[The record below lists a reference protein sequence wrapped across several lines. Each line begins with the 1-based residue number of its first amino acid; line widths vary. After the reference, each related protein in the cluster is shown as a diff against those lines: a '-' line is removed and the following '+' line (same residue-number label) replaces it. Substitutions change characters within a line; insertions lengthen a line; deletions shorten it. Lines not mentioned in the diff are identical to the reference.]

1 VMLTFSFFRK
11 RSFRYKNDDEKSKRK
26 HSFLKKRSFFYE
38 SIIFMFMY
46 GHLNKHLTMLDI
58 DLLLFCRLVLS
69 LFDIPNIDK
78 AIKQIYPQI
87 KVFTVN
93 IEIKGLGL

>member
-1 VMLTFSFFRK
+1 
-11 RSFRYKNDDEKSKRK
+11 
-26 HSFLKKRSFFYE
+26 
-38 SIIFMFMY
+38 MFMY

-87 KVFTVN
+87 SVHSGYRDEAIGIMSIKHKRSQLWDQLTCNYYNFFEFLTVL
-93 IEIKGLGL
+93 EFRS